1 MRPETFGPFCNHQ
14 SAISNLSKEL
24 RMRRTPWILLV
35 LLFSVFSLAQTAE
48 ELVAKNLAA
57 KGGEEKIKAIKSL
70 RMSGRY
76 QEADGFTAQVTQEAK
91 APNQLRQSFTL
102 QGMTQT
108 QAYDGGSGWQVNP
121 FNGRRDAEMLGE
133 DDLRDISEDADF
145 YGPLVDAKEKGN
157 TIEYLGH
164 ATVDGDDAYK
174 LKVTLKNGDI
184 YYFYLDPDTFLEF
197 RTERQQ
203 FIRGSVREQVT
214 EFGSYKQVDGV
225 YFPFVMTSGRR
236 KDLANASTITIAKLE
251 ANVPVE
257 DQAFKMP
264 AAPATAGPVKAAEAP
279 NPKQKAKP
287 PAAQKPPSV
296 KPPQQ

>member
-1 MRPETFGPFCNHQ
+1 
-14 SAISNLSKEL
+14 
-24 RMRRTPWILLV
+24 MRRIAFALL
-35 LLFSVFSLAQTAE
+35 LCLSSMAFSQTAE

-91 APNQLRQSFTL
+91 APNELRQSFTL

-108 QAYDGGSGWQVNP
+108 QAYDGTTGWQVNP

-133 DDLRDISEDADF
+133 DDLRDMQEDADF
-145 YGPLVDAKEKGN
+145 YGPFVDAKEKGN

-214 EFGSYKQVDGV
+214 EFGSYKQVNGV
-225 YFPFVMTSGRR
+225 YFPFVLTSGRR

-251 ANVPVE
+251 ANVPIE

-264 AAPATAGPVKAAEAP
+264 AAPAAAGPVKAAEAP

-287 PAAQKPPSV
+287 PAAQKPPSA